1 MFHITT
7 SFNIHCTLCGCLLN
21 PATAIAYMAE
31 VRQIVIPVITSKAE
45 VADGL

>member
-21 PATAIAYMAE
+21 PATAIANMAE
-31 VRQIVIPVITSKAE
+31 VRQMVIPDITSKVE
-45 VADGL
+45 LGG